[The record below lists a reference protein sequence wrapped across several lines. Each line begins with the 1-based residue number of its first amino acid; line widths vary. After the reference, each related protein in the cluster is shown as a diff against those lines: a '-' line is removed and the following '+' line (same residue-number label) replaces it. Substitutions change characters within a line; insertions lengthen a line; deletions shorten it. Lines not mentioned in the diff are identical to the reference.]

1 MNINHIIR
9 KQIFDLQLPVRDGA
23 YSLQQE
29 IRAVYDEELLPLIDQ
44 LFSEISGPGE
54 ILRINRLELNLGV
67 ISPLRLREQLASQ
80 LKTVLTEKLLE
91 ARSRAV
97 MRPGSLLSGT
107 EEAVIIQGGE
117 LEMEAVLQTAAAS
130 VPSLLEVFFTTGNL
144 PWWIPDETNQPDI
157 TALTQQFLE
166 EEPEHFVQLMMVV
179 LKQRAAAERIVHQL
193 PAPLV
198 KRIAEKLWPSRL
210 HSLTAQSQLDEVLRF
225 IKQLTGISDEIV
237 AASSGTPAPLT
248 LIAAAAAARIVNL
261 PAAYFPQLP
270 AKAESAAWLLFA
282 AATAYNTEPD
292 AVLKL
297 TEAALV
303 QQQTAQ
309 RINAPIP
316 ESIVLIMLA
325 RLQTKTHSLSVSPL
339 AKLIELIATNER
351 ISITQAEAELLI
363 AQLPFITASAASESS
378 VIRKLL
384 TETAPL
390 KRKEVQ
396 QLIADENADLAF
408 ILFQLED
415 EVELYEDDAEQPEV
429 KPARKKTTAKSKEEA
444 EKIKR
449 KTEVEQKA
457 EKQKRKNTKQAVQEE
472 YEVRAAKK
480 QETEAE
486 IKTNTS
492 VEQTLQEIELIEIA
506 EKTEVEQLIEIFS
519 DDRDEDEYNEDS
531 ATGKRHR
538 LTRWGGLV
546 LLGPY
551 LPSLF
556 NEAGYLNEENTFKNK
571 EAAFR
576 AVFLLHYICTGKTKA
591 PEYALPLHKLL
602 CGLPFN
608 KSIPKSIRLT
618 KKEKQEADDLLDAM
632 AEQWSSLRSPF
643 GDAIRQNFMQRTGII
658 ERKDNSWLV
667 RIQRTS
673 LDILMD
679 SLPWSISVI
688 RLPWTQHLIQTEW

>member
-67 ISPLRLREQLASQ
+67 ISPLRLREQLAAQ

-157 TALTQQFLE
+157 AALTQQFLE

-210 HSLTAQSQLDEVLRF
+210 HNLTAQAQLEEVLRF

-261 PAAYFPQLP
+261 PAAHFPQLP
-270 AKAESAAWLLFA
+270 AKAEPAGWLLFA

-297 TEAALV
+297 AEAALI

-316 ESIVLIMLA
+316 ESIVQILLA

-339 AKLIELIATNER
+339 TKLIELIATNER

-396 QLIADENADLAF
+396 QLIADADTDLAF
-408 ILFQLED
+408 VVIQLDD
-415 EVELYEDDAEQPEV
+415 EELLSESENAVDEI
-429 KPARKKTTAKSKEEA
+429 KPARKKTKTVSKTEKH
-444 EKIKR
+444 KIKL
-449 KTEVEQKA
+449 
-457 EKQKRKNTKQAVQEE
+457 KNIKQAVQEE
-472 YEVRAAKK
+472 TEIPAHQK
-480 QETEAE
+480 QPEPET
-486 IKTNTS
+486 IISTS
-492 VEQTLQEIELIEIA
+492 NKNTLQEIELIEIA

-519 DDRDEDEYNEDS
+519 DDRDEDEYDEDS

-556 NEAGYLNEENTFKNK
+556 NEAGYLNEENIFKNK
-571 EAAFR
+571 EAAYR